1 MFSHFGHDQFPKN
14 HVPSFIR
21 TNRKYP
27 KKKLTKT
34 ILVVCPGDSTVP
46 EFSSTYPIN
55 RWPNVKS
62 TEVARADHNELLR
75 DEEVIETILAYAI
88 DDYTPPTRKKLR
100 FKPDLTNGARIFD
113 RVYKRPAI

>member
-1 MFSHFGHDQFPKN
+1 MKKTENQQF
-14 HVPSFIR
+14 I
-21 TNRKYP
+21 
-27 KKKLTKT
+27 KKKSYAKRDKNRNVILTT
-34 ILVVCPGDSTVP
+34 NLVVCTGDSTVP